1 MEIGFTVGTNA
12 PTGAFVLHA
21 AVASFFLYLGFVNG
35 AAGELLGLLLN
46 GLIALMLI
54 AVGVVVARVTERRV

>member
-1 MEIGFTVGTNA
+1 MEIGFTVGTNV
-12 PTGAFVLHA
+12 PTGAFALHA
-21 AVASFFLYLGFVNG
+21 AVASFFVYLSVVNG

-46 GLIALMLI
+46 GLIAAMLV